1 MDSVYIGM
9 QAMIDYLRT
18 AMTAR
23 SWGQTLSND

>member
-1 MDSVYIGM
+1 MDSVYTGT
-9 QAMIDYLRT
+9 QAMITFRT